1 MKALVRI
8 RPFSGRCETSRSF
21 VDRSN
26 IYYCHH
32 QVIIGTPEPAIPT
45 SRVAPPLPP
54 RGARTSLSSVSSAP
68 VSPLH
73 ESYTLVQSPAL
84 PTRQPSLSGTPPPLL
99 RKLSGQLTQVATRPI
114 FWLFSICLD
123 LGNLYSLIFRWEI
136 ERRL

>member
-8 RPFSGRCETSRSF
+8 RPFYGRCETSRSF

-123 LGNLYSLIFRWEI
+123 LGNIYSLIFRWEI

>member
-1 MKALVRI
+1 MPVSVQHHSVSIDSKLLIVKALVRI
-8 RPFSGRCETSRSF
+8 RRFSGRCETSRSF

-114 FWLFSICLD
+114 F
-123 LGNLYSLIFRWEI
+123 
-136 ERRL
+136 

>member
-1 MKALVRI
+1 MPVSVQHHSVSIDSKLFIVKALVRI
-8 RPFSGRCETSRSF
+8 RPFYGRCETSRSF

-114 FWLFSICLD
+114 F
-123 LGNLYSLIFRWEI
+123 
-136 ERRL
+136 